1 MIPNGVKRAA
11 LVAGAAEGA
20 TELNAFDGALLAAG
34 IGDLN
39 LVRVTSIMPPHVELV
54 DAPPQLPR
62 GAFVLVVYSSRTSS
76 TPGETLAAAVAVG
89 RAPDGFG
96 VVMEAQGD
104 SQAQAVAEARAKVEE
119 AFRMRGLELARLRV
133 AAAEHRVERCGGV
146 VAACIFF

>member
-1 MIPNGVKRAA
+1 MIASGVKRAA
-11 LVAGAAEGA
+11 LVSGAAEGT

-54 DAPPQLPR
+54 ETPPQLPK
-62 GAFVLVVYSSRTSS
+62 GAFVLVVYSARTSS
-76 TPGETLAAAVAVG
+76 VPGENLAAAVAVG

-96 VVMEAQGD
+96 VVMEAQGCSRD
-104 SQAQAVAEARAKVEE
+104 EAVAEARAKVEE
-119 AFRMRGLELARLRV
+119 AFRMRGLELSELRV

-146 VAACIFF
+146 VAACLFF